1 MLDLI
6 REYQR
11 VIGCVFIVVA
21 VVLFARKA
29 IDLGA
34 DAVPL
39 LGEIMIGVVLFT
51 VGYAFVMHTRKRESS
66 EVDDKAN
73 LDDQ

>member
-1 MLDLI
+1 MRDFIKKNQL
-6 REYQR
+6 
-11 VIGCVFIVVA
+11 VIGCVFIVA
-21 VVLFARKA
+21 AFVLFARKA

-51 VGYAFVMHTRKRESS
+51 VGYAFVMHTRKRENS
-66 EVDDKAN
+66 EADDKAN
-73 LDDQ
+73 QDGQ

>member
-1 MLDLI
+1 MLDFI
-6 REYQR
+6 RKYQR
-11 VIGCVFIVVA
+11 VIGCVFIVAA

-51 VGYAFVMHTRKRESS
+51 VGYAFVMHTRKRENT

-73 LDDQ
+73 QDHQ